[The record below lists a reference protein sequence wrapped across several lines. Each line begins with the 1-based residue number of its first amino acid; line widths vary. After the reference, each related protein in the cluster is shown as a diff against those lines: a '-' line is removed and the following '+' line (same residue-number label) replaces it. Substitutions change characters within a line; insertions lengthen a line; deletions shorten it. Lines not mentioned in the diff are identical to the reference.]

1 MKALFTRSATAT
13 LFTTQSANVKA
24 RKKRRKGTTR
34 YCDYDAD
41 GATPLDFEE
50 WYAMMPSRVRNS
62 YPAATTRKWF
72 DAAERTVPA
81 APSAD
86 HLSIN
91 DFFLWTLSDRAT
103 AYGTA
108 SLELAFAEYDKQP
121 AYMGR
126 GGLLDREE
134 FAVVCK
140 AMGFAPHAA
149 AIFKSLDKDGSGEI
163 GYEELTEAIE
173 TEGCSDISLES
184 KRFLIALA
192 WTSASSGCSNAS
204 EGGRPPAL
212 SNHSQTVRAYAAGW
226 RIKGHDQPTAFALKD
241 AEAELARLTEES
253 LKTQRSNSATYKE
266 IVAAKRAEAEAAQR
280 AQRAT
285 LVHRD
290 ANTVKV
296 RDELQGHVRQCQFMI
311 ADVVRLLLDD
321 EAQHEPTMDIMQWH
335 KAMKSSFRFIG
346 TPWVLDDVFK
356 CIDFDS
362 DGEICF
368 DELWEWCRGYRHPF
382 DRRVDRRAQRARDLV
397 IEPPAPHYAP
407 GEPAPAGIPL
417 ERIQWDVP
425 TFQRQLWGNLER
437 ARVSTT
443 DLCRA
448 WDKSGAVGA
457 KPALDKAEFLKMVRG
472 LFRHA
477 SGKTAQLEARA
488 APRAALVR
496 RPLGLPPR

>member
-41 GATPLDFEE
+41 GVRRRALNSRSADPSSVTTGMIDIPPPQATPLDFEE

-241 AEAELARLTEES
+241 AEAELARLT
-253 LKTQRSNSATYKE
+253 
-266 IVAAKRAEAEAAQR
+266 AE
-280 AQRAT
+280 
-285 LVHRD
+285 
-290 ANTVKV
+290 
-296 RDELQGHVRQCQFMI
+296 
-311 ADVVRLLLDD
+311 
-321 EAQHEPTMDIMQWH
+321 P
-335 KAMKSSFRFIG
+335 
-346 TPWVLDDVFK
+346 
-356 CIDFDS
+356 
-362 DGEICF
+362 
-368 DELWEWCRGYRHPF
+368 
-382 DRRVDRRAQRARDLV
+382 
-397 IEPPAPHYAP
+397 
-407 GEPAPAGIPL
+407 
-417 ERIQWDVP
+417 
-425 TFQRQLWGNLER
+425 
-437 ARVSTT
+437 
-443 DLCRA
+443 
-448 WDKSGAVGA
+448 
-457 KPALDKAEFLKMVRG
+457 
-472 LFRHA
+472 
-477 SGKTAQLEARA
+477 
-488 APRAALVR
+488 
-496 RPLGLPPR
+496 